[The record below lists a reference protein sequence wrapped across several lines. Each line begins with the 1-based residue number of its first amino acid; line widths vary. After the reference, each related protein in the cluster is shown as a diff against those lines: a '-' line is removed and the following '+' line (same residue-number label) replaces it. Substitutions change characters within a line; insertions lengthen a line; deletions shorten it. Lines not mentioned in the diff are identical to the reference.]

1 MAADPEIIERLDRIQ
16 ATLSV
21 AFAEEIAAFRERIR
35 ADKVN
40 AAILDAAADW
50 ISSSELQDKVARQLS
65 MSTRSVRDRFPELM
79 ADQVLQSRGPDKRPE
94 YRATGL
100 V

>member
-16 ATLSV
+16 ATLTI
-21 AFAEEIAAFRERIR
+21 AFAAQIAEFRERIR

-40 AAILDAAADW
+40 AAILDAAEDW
-50 ISSSELQDKVARQLS
+50 ISSSELQNKVAAKVS

-79 ADQVLQSRGPDKRPE
+79 AERVLQARGAESRPE
-94 YRATGL
+94 YRVTGL
-100 V
+100 I